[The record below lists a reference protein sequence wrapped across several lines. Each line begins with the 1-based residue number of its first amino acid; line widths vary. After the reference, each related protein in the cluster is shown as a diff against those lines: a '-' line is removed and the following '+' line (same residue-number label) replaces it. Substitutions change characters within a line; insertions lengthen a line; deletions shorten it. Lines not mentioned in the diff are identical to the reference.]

1 MNKGVPQGS
10 IIGPLF
16 TNILLNDI
24 YLKVYEHQPKSFQRL
39 DSNTGYKV
47 SNHCISY
54 ADDLLFIFNTD
65 ELNHI
70 KGRITMYL
78 ETLGLKINDQKTIIK
93 ELKTSHNFN
102 MHYLGFKLTFVKPAT
117 LYKGTLISKDE
128 ELIRKKSSPEIFK
141 VLVSV
146 DDKALKNHKEKLK
159 KVIRSGYNLSV
170 PQLIQKLNP
179 IIIGF
184 SNYFNLAQS
193 YSYMS

>member
-1 MNKGVPQGS
+1 
-10 IIGPLF
+10 
-16 TNILLNDI
+16 
-24 YLKVYEHQPKSFQRL
+24 
-39 DSNTGYKV
+39 
-47 SNHCISY
+47 
-54 ADDLLFIFNTD
+54 
-65 ELNHI
+65 
-70 KGRITMYL
+70 MYL